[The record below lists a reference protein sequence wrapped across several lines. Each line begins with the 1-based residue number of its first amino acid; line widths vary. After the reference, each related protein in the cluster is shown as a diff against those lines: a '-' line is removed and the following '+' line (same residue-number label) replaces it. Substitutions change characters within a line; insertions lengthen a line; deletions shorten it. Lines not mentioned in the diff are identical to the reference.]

1 MNDKTTFCNLSLAQ
15 KYEYLTQQV
24 KYIAFREYYNYFINL
39 YLVEDVFYELWFF
52 KPTHE
57 IEKIELLKNQ
67 KTLDL
72 YINYMNQLDAKMV
85 TWIFPLDVD
94 II

>member
-1 MNDKTTFCNLSLAQ
+1 MSKQALFKSMSKSQ
-15 KYEYLTQQV
+15 KYKYLTE
-24 KYIAFREYYNYFINL
+24 KGEYIGVREYSNYFISL
-39 YLVEDVFYELWFF
+39 YLVDDEFFELWFF
-52 KPTHE
+52 RPTHE
-57 IEKIELLKNQ
+57 IEKIEILKNQ

-72 YINYMNQLDAKMV
+72 YINHMNQLDAKMV